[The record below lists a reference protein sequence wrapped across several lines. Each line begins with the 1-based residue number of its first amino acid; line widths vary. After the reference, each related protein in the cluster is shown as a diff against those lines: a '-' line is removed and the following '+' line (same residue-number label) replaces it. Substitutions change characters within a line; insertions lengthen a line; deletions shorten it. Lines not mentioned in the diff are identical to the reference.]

1 MDLLEQKPLNF
12 RYVLVKTINN
22 EIFIFF
28 HKSNQE
34 LNNSSLTF
42 IEDYNLNKIDTIDAK
57 ESYTVHFDDLQ
68 EDLFNKN
75 IINFINKF
83 NNIEKI
89 SIICS
94 SSPTFELIFE
104 AKTFA
109 EITKKTKNIYL
120 EMENSAIRI
129 DNTELNTIDTLEIEN
144 GIIYS
149 NGTGTL
155 KTKKIKSTNMKILS
169 YNTENEDSSLN
180 FITSESFLCKNIQ
193 VYCGSK
199 VSILT
204 QNSNINNYIENSK
217 CEINSLTFFGEEYKQ
232 KDNKY
237 ERIYIKGFNKVFIDN
252 LSIEDKVKYGSI
264 VKLDLINEF
273 TISKISRNINDIDI
287 GNTISMTRTGMLEV
301 HNVNININNESNIK
315 NDCSIIKCIKDNS
328 DLQKTI
334 NIYDSNII
342 NNSNKNISLIDIKD
356 ISVNKIYMSKSN
368 INKNSNLFRYNEST
382 KVEKLSFNKVNIKNN
397 TLLDISI
404 GNKIIITDCK
414 FIIDNDI
421 NINNCNYLSIESS
434 IIESNNININ
444 GDNIQKS
451 VFSSSDFICNN
462 FNIENTD
469 FNNNNLFIN
478 DSKLRIENLN
488 IKNFITSISGGYINF
503 TNFILDV
510 KNNLKLNDVT
520 LNIRKKSTIN
530 IKTSVMGL
538 FFIYSEINKSS
549 LDFIINDNYK
559 FLTNNSITVI
569 DKSESKE
576 TSPSL
581 NFKINLPSKIEI
593 TSLKSDFIHI
603 GLLEKIEVETPTN
616 IYLSDSNSKVI
627 LDNPK
632 YGQISNVYK
641 DDLNRNS
648 YKILKL
654 D

>member
-34 LNNSSLTF
+34 LNNNSITF

-199 VSILT
+199 ISILT

-217 CEINSLTFFGEEYKQ
+217 CEINSLTIFGEEYKQ

-273 TISKISRNINDIDI
+273 TISKINRNINDIDI
-287 GNTISMTRTGMLEV
+287 GNTISMARTGMLEV

-328 DLQKTI
+328 ELQKTI

-368 INKNSNLFRYNEST
+368 INKNSNLFRYNENT

-397 TLLDISI
+397 LLLDISI
-404 GNKIIITDCK
+404 GNKTIITDCK
-414 FIIDNDI
+414 FIINNDI

-488 IKNFITSISGGYINF
+488 IKNFITSISSGYIDF
-503 TNFILDV
+503 TNFNLDV

-530 IKTSVMGL
+530 IKTSIMGL
-538 FFIYSEINKSS
+538 FFIYSEINKSL

-559 FLTNNSITVI
+559 FLTNNSITII
-569 DKSESKE
+569 DNSESKE

-648 YKILKL
+648 YKILKI

>member
-42 IEDYNLNKIDTIDAK
+42 IEDYNLNKIDTIDTK

-120 EMENSAIRI
+120 EIENSAIRI

-217 CEINSLTFFGEEYKQ
+217 CEINSLTIFGEEYKQ

-273 TISKISRNINDIDI
+273 TISKINRNINDIDI

-315 NDCSIIKCIKDNS
+315 NDCSIIKCIKDDS

-356 ISVNKIYMSKSN
+356 ISINKIYMSKSN
-368 INKNSNLFRYNEST
+368 INKNSNLFRYNENT

-462 FNIENTD
+462 FNIENID

-503 TNFILDV
+503 TNFNLDV

-538 FFIYSEINKSS
+538 FFIYSEISKSS

-559 FLTNNSITVI
+559 FLTNNSITII
-569 DKSESKE
+569 DNSESKE